1 MCETIGKKK
10 GEQVRDIFYSD
21 HKELLRD
28 KNCKKIIAFQQVKVK
43 VHRSSKNLKRL
54 ACRQV
59 EGMVKLDSDNNSE
72 PGE

>member
-10 GEQVRDIFYSD
+10 NKLGIFFYSD